1 MDILVA
7 LIFLLLVFAI
17 IKGIINLIRRSRSS
31 KELAYLQG
39 QIDVANEKLRQ
50 IKAAGEEA
58 KRKYAAFDTEN
69 NRLAR
74 QIEKSQKELEKVTAR
89 LESFKVKLGITE
101 DVVELEKQRARLEK
115 QLPSLQKKQEAALE
129 QLRSIQHAVELF
141 NSIEYDGDKLLL
153 EGFDPSILDPISHE
167 DLMCFQIKEL
177 RTQYRENQKKIR
189 ELVESYQGRYSTKA
203 LATIY
208 QLMVLAME
216 AEMQNILHALKFG
229 KLEKGIDD
237 VKAMTVKY
245 YTIATNGNQTIS
257 TTLVKFIGQLEYF
270 YIESIKIEYEYY
282 VKLERAKEEQ
292 RAIKEQ
298 MRQEAE
304 ERRILEQQK
313 KQVEAEQSKY
323 EKEINRITEK
333 LENAAASEVEKLRAQ
348 LEKVQALLK
357 AVDEKKDEIIHLQN
371 GKAGTIYIISNIGS
385 FGEEVFKIGMTRRL
399 EPMDRVK
406 ELGDASVPFPF
417 DVHSFIFS
425 EDAVSLEAELH
436 HALNNRRVNKINL
449 RKEFFRVSID
459 ELQALVERYDPS
471 AAFNRTALAEQ
482 FKQSQSLSV
491 VPESIDEQADIDDEE
506 E

>member
-1 MDILVA
+1 MEILVLLVLLAFA
-7 LIFLLLVFAI
+7 LIIL
-17 IKGIINLIRRSRSS
+17 KGIINLLNSAMNTKRIY
-31 KELAYLQG
+31 EQ
-39 QIDVANEKLRQ
+39 NE
-50 IKAAGEEA
+50 
-58 KRKYAAFDTEN
+58 
-69 NRLAR
+69 RLACAKAWEQESIEKAQKNSDENDKLEK
-74 QIEKSQKELEKVTAR
+74 QIEKSKKELEKITEK
-89 LESFKVKLGITE
+89 LESYREKLGITS

-115 QLPSLQKKQEAALE
+115 QLPGLQKKHEAALE
-129 QLRSIQHAVELF
+129 QIRSIQHAVERF
-141 NSIEYDGDKLLL
+141 NDLSYDGEKLML
-153 EGFDPSILDPISHE
+153 EGFDPSAYEPISQE

-177 RTQYRENQKKIR
+177 RARYRENQRKIQ
-189 ELVESYQGRYSTKA
+189 ELVESYKGRYSTKA

-229 KLEKGIDD
+229 KLEKGISD

-245 YTIATNGNQTIS
+245 YTIATSGNQTIS
-257 TTLVKFIGQLEYF
+257 STLTKFVGQLEYF
-270 YIESIKIEYEYY
+270 YIESVKIEYEYY

-304 ERRILEQQK
+304 ERKLLEQQK

-323 EKEINRITEK
+323 EREIVRITERIQT
-333 LENAAASEVEKLRAQ
+333 ASDAEIEKLRAQ
-348 LEKVQALLK
+348 LEKVQAQLQ
-357 AVDEKKDEIIHLQN
+357 AVEEKKEDIIKLQN

-385 FGEEVFKIGMTRRL
+385 FGEDVFKVGMTRRM

-425 EDAVSLEAELH
+425 EDAVSLETELH
-436 HALNNRRVNKINL
+436 HALNNKRVNKINL
-449 RKEFFRVSID
+449 RKEFFRVSLD

-482 FKQSQSLSV
+482 FRQSQSITD
-491 VPESIDEQADIDDEE
+491 VPESVESIEIENEE